1 MSVTKKLGLSL
12 AGSPLCLPCA
22 VLLVAVIYG
31 VGVAS
36 GAAPDQVNTR
46 STLAAPPVV

>member
-12 AGSPLCLPCA
+12 AGSPLCLTYA
-22 VLLVAVIYG
+22 VLLVGGDYG